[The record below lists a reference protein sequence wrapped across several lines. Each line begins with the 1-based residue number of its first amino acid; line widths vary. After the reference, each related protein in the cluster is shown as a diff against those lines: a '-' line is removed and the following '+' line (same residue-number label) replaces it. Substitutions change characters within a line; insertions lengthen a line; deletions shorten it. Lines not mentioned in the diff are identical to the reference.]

1 MERFCIQSLL
11 QKFLSYSVNTKYSL
25 VYSVEFMMDM
35 GHKNKIDIKVRLH
48 NYIILYA
55 KRCSM
60 TVSSGN
66 ETLTIDEGQIAF
78 IERNIQINVSIKK
91 SDSINPFVDYK
102 TLTEIYY

>member
-1 MERFCIQSLL
+1 
-11 QKFLSYSVNTKYSL
+11 
-25 VYSVEFMMDM
+25 MMDM

-91 SDSINPFVDYK
+91 SDSINPF
-102 TLTEIYY
+102 EIISLDRNLLL

>member
-1 MERFCIQSLL
+1 
-11 QKFLSYSVNTKYSL
+11 
-25 VYSVEFMMDM
+25 
-35 GHKNKIDIKVRLH
+35 KVRLH

-91 SDSINPFVDYK
+91 SDSINPF
-102 TLTEIYY
+102 EIISLDRNLLLSIIRIME

>member
-1 MERFCIQSLL
+1 
-11 QKFLSYSVNTKYSL
+11 
-25 VYSVEFMMDM
+25 MMDM

-91 SDSINPFVDYK
+91 SDSINPF
-102 TLTEIYY
+102 EIISLDRNLLLSIIRIMEPIYSFQHSYS

>member
-1 MERFCIQSLL
+1 
-11 QKFLSYSVNTKYSL
+11 
-25 VYSVEFMMDM
+25 MMDM

-91 SDSINPFVDYK
+91 SDSINPF
-102 TLTEIYY
+102 EIISLDRNLLLSIIRIMEPIYSFQHSYSE